1 MDLYLAA
8 FSTPRG
14 GVPNRDP
21 PRDTSPA
28 VGSALP
34 PDARVV
40 GSRAGIAVPTNSAR
54 APGAERATML
64 EQENDGNATSLS
76 TSPSSRRTGA
86 ITDAVQEAC
95 AHAMANHQCLV
106 HVVPSGEGEVGAAP
120 ASSPLPRASATPLS
134 QSPTNAPAASSTDP
148 SDNLAQT
155 GAVPT
160 LVRNVPRMTVS
171 LCGTQAQVNEAKS
184 ELLSTLPI
192 AWQLQ
197 LQVPWADVMDSSND
211 AMARL
216 KPNVRT
222 RFDDIMQQSGVT
234 LAVSPLEAQEV
245 ETCAGMAKHRNI
257 LVTITGGV
265 EAIEYARVQV
275 LVFLD
280 ELSGIHVDS
289 VDMDRKLLHVGAG
302 RKRAAI
308 QAIERESGAWIYLPM
323 PFAGMLQSKVP
334 PTVSQHRN
342 TVFIAGASA
351 SVERAKDAIHALAN
365 KGRNMIIRQV
375 SLMPR
380 KIDWLLQE
388 RLESLRELMLDNST
402 YLEFPPMGSQQSQ
415 VSVYGASRVD
425 VERSIRILMQL
436 VSPYYVAT
444 LWLLP
449 GLYDTMG
456 LSKADT
462 RNIASLLSSASAV
475 SGAEMSFQS
484 QCFEMYGT
492 DTEVRAALRHLMR
505 QSVLKHYTGDV
516 RFQLELATDH
526 REFISGKKNGKI
538 NKIMEGCGVRIR
550 FEPFNDYN
558 FLIDVLG
565 REPEAALQGLSQLQE
580 ELPAEMS
587 FHVPEAYHK
596 RIIGVGGK
604 NIQRIMKKFGVYV
617 KFSNAEEFAALGGYI
632 DNDDNVIA
640 RTPSKNAPNLENLK
654 NSVMELVSPKDKDF
668 VTETLSVPRKFQRV
682 LLGEKGHVI
691 ADVEHRTRCSIRF
704 ARKESAQDTVLI
716 FGPQSQVA
724 SAAQLLLQH
733 VPLDVEM
740 TVSHSFELGAMLESP
755 DYTALVERMQKE
767 MGITLEAK
775 PRHKNTTGECVFQ
788 LSLSQSNA
796 HMLPVAKDMLEEL
809 CTKHNVLL
817 HAPLTPASEPYNAP
831 IPPFSMSRF
840 SPSKAETSEP
850 VADKPPS
857 SSTKDLK
864 ALFDQPSGS
873 VPEAFEPGTNTPF
886 MSPFYTPG
894 YSDASGLSAQVWG
907 APIPSLQDMGS
918 LPSKPSMFSPFASGP
933 IPFPFQPTD
942 MPLSNTETGRAPGA
956 TPFHPA
962 NMLHRSDMMSSLP
975 GGVDVGAFASHPIA
989 RSPLNMRS
997 SADMGSDM
1005 DGFHPISDPTP
1016 LSNLSM
1022 MGPPGSAPVPR
1033 SSALSM
1039 SRGSMSAGSPSDT
1052 MDEVSRVL
1060 AQIAFDK
1067 Q

>member
-1 MDLYLAA
+1 
-8 FSTPRG
+8 
-14 GVPNRDP
+14 
-21 PRDTSPA
+21 
-28 VGSALP
+28 
-34 PDARVV
+34 
-40 GSRAGIAVPTNSAR
+40 
-54 APGAERATML
+54 ML
-64 EQENDGNATSLS
+64 EQDGDGSAVLLG
-76 TSPSSRRTGA
+76 TSPSSRRTSTV
-86 ITDAVQEAC
+86 TDAVQEAC
-95 AHAMANHQCLV
+95 AHAMTHHQCLV
-106 HVVPSGEGEVGAAP
+106 HVMPSGEGDVGVAP
-120 ASSPLPRASATPLS
+120 SSSPLLQCNATPLS
-134 QSPTNAPAASSTDP
+134 QSPSNVPAAPSSDP
-148 SDNLAQT
+148 SDPLAQA

-160 LVRNVPRMTVS
+160 LLRNVPRMTVS
-171 LCGTQAQVNEAKS
+171 LCGTQAQVNEARR
-184 ELLSTLPI
+184 ELLSTIPTT
-192 AWQLQ
+192 WQLQ
-197 LQVPWADVMDSSND
+197 LLVPWADIMDSSND
-211 AMARL
+211 THARL
-216 KPNVRT
+216 KHNVRA
-222 RFDDIMQQSGVT
+222 RFDDIMQQSGTT
-234 LAVSPLEAQEV
+234 LTVSPLDAQEV
-245 ETCAGMAKHRNI
+245 ESCAGMAKRRNT
-257 LVTITGGV
+257 LLTITGGV

-280 ELSGIHVDS
+280 ELSDIRVDS
-289 VDMDRKLLHVGAG
+289 IEIDLKLLHVGAG

-308 QAIERESGAWIYLPM
+308 QAIERESGAWVYLPM
-323 PFAGMLQSKVP
+323 PFAGMLQGKVP
-334 PTVSQHRN
+334 STVSKHRN
-342 TVFIAGASA
+342 TLFIAGSA
-351 SVERAKDAIHALAN
+351 GAVERAKEALLALAN
-365 KGRNMIIRQV
+365 KSRNLVTRQV
-375 SLMPR
+375 SLVPR

-388 RLESLRELMLDNST
+388 RLEALRELMLDNST
-402 YLEFPPMGSQQSQ
+402 FLEFPPMGSQQNQ

-449 GLYDTMG
+449 GLYDGMA
-456 LSKADT
+456 LSKADS
-462 RNIASLLSSASAV
+462 RNIVSLLSSASAA
-475 SGAEMSFQS
+475 SGAEMSFQG

-505 QSVLKHYTGDV
+505 QSVLKHYIGDV

-668 VTETLSVPRKFQRV
+668 VTEKLSVPRKFHRV
-682 LLGEKGHVI
+682 LLSEKGNVI
-691 ADVEHRTRCSIRF
+691 TDIEHRTRCAIRF

-716 FGPQSQVA
+716 FGPESQVVI
-724 SAAQLLLQH
+724 AAQLLLQH

-755 DYTALVERMQKE
+755 DYAALVERMQKE
-767 MGITLEAK
+767 LDIRLEAK
-775 PRHKNTTGECVFQ
+775 PRHKITTGECVFQ
-788 LSLSQSNA
+788 LSLNQSNA
-796 HMLPVAKDMLEEL
+796 DMLSVAKDMLEEL
-809 CTKHNVLL
+809 CAKHNVLL
-817 HAPLTPASEPYNAP
+817 HAPVTPASESYCAP
-831 IPPFSMSRF
+831 MPPFCMSRF
-840 SPSKAETSEP
+840 SPSKADTAEP
-850 VADKPPS
+850 VVDKPPPS
-857 SSTKDLK
+857 SGKDLK
-864 ALFDQPSGS
+864 ALFEQSS
-873 VPEAFEPGTNTPF
+873 STAPEPFEPGANTPF
-886 MSPFYTPG
+886 MSSFYTPG

-907 APIPSLQDMGS
+907 APLPSLQDMGS
-918 LPSKPSMFSPFASGP
+918 LPSKPSMFSPFSSGP
-933 IPFPFQPTD
+933 IPFPFQSTD
-942 MPLSNTETGRAPGA
+942 LALGNTESGRAPSA
-956 TPFHPA
+956 TPFHST
-962 NMLHRSDMMSSLP
+962 NMLHHSDMMSSLS
-975 GGVDVGAFASHPIA
+975 GGVDVGAFAPHQLA
-989 RSPLNMRS
+989 RSSLNMRPT
-997 SADMGSDM
+997 ADMGSDM

-1016 LSNLSM
+1016 RSNLSM
-1022 MGPPGSAPVPR
+1022 MGPPGSVPVPR
-1033 SSALSM
+1033 SSTLSLPRSSM
-1039 SRGSMSAGSPSDT
+1039 STGAPGDT

>member
-1 MDLYLAA
+1 MDPYLAA

-14 GVPNRDP
+14 GVATRDP

-40 GSRAGIAVPTNSAR
+40 GSRAGIAVPTNKAR
-54 APGAERATML
+54 APGAQRATML
-64 EQENDGNATSLS
+64 EQESDSGAVSLS
-76 TSPSSRRTGA
+76 SSPSARRTGG
-86 ITDAVQEAC
+86 ITETVQEAC
-95 AHAMANHQCLV
+95 AHAMAKHQCLI
-106 HVVPSGEGEVGAAP
+106 HVMPSGEGDVGVAP
-120 ASSPLPRASATPLS
+120 GSSHHPQASATPLS
-134 QSPTNAPAASSTDP
+134 HSPSTTPTAPR
-148 SDNLAQT
+148 SDSPDAPAQT

-160 LVRNVPRMTVS
+160 LLRNVPRLTVS

-184 ELLSTLPI
+184 ELLSTLPT

-197 LQVPWADVMDSSND
+197 MHVPWADVMDSSND
-211 AMARL
+211 AHARL
-216 KPNVRT
+216 KPNVRA
-222 RFDDIMQQSGVT
+222 RFDDIMQQSGTT
-234 LAVSPLEAQEV
+234 LVASPLEAQEI
-245 ETCAGMAKHRNI
+245 ETCAGMAKRRNI
-257 LVTITGGV
+257 LLTITGGV

-280 ELSGIHVDS
+280 ELNEIYIDS
-289 VDMDRKLLHVGAG
+289 IEIDRKLLHVGAG

-323 PFAGMLQSKVP
+323 PFAGVLQSKVP
-334 PTVSQHRN
+334 PTVSQRRN
-342 TVFIAGASA
+342 TVFIAGASGA
-351 SVERAKDAIHALAN
+351 VERAKDALNALAS
-365 KGRNMIIRQV
+365 KGRNLVMRQV

-388 RLESLRELMLDNST
+388 RLEALRELMLDNST

-449 GLYDTMG
+449 GLYDSVG
-456 LSKADT
+456 LSKADS
-462 RNIASLLSSASAV
+462 RNIASLLSSASAA
-475 SGAEMSFQS
+475 SGAEMSFQG
-484 QCFEMYGT
+484 QCFEMCGT

-505 QSVLKHYTGDV
+505 QTVLKHYMGDV

-668 VTETLSVPRKFQRV
+668 VTETLSVPRKFHRV
-682 LLGEKGHVI
+682 LLSENVI
-691 ADVEHRTRCSIRF
+691 AEVEHRTRCSIRF
-704 ARKESAQDTVLI
+704 ARKESGQDTVLI
-716 FGPQSQVA
+716 FGPESQVA
-724 SAAQLLLQH
+724 VAAQLLLQH

-755 DYTALVERMQKE
+755 DYVALVERMQKE
-767 MGITLEAK
+767 LGITLEAK

-796 HMLPVAKDMLEEL
+796 NLLPVAKDMLEEL

-817 HAPLTPASEPYNAP
+817 HAPVTPASEPYNAP
-831 IPPFSMSRF
+831 MPPFSMSRF
-840 SPSKAETSEP
+840 SPSKTDSGES
-850 VADKPPS
+850 VADKPPPP
-857 SSTKDLK
+857 STKDLK
-864 ALFDQPSGS
+864 ALFDQPSGT
-873 VPEAFEPGTNTPF
+873 VPEVFEQGTNTPF

-894 YSDASGLSAQVWG
+894 YSDAGGLSAQVWG
-907 APIPSLQDMGS
+907 APLPSLQDMGS
-918 LPSKPSMFSPFASGP
+918 LPSKPSMFSPFSSGP

-942 MPLSNTETGRAPGA
+942 LALGNTESGRAPGT
-956 TPFHPA
+956 TPFHPS
-962 NMLHRSDMMSSLP
+962 NMLPRSDVMTSLP
-975 GGVDVGAFASHPIA
+975 GSMDVGAFAPHPIA

-997 SADMGSDM
+997 SAEMGNDM
-1005 DGFHPISDPTP
+1005 DSFHPISDPTP
-1016 LSNLSM
+1016 RSNLSM
-1022 MGPPGSAPVPR
+1022 MGPPGSAPAPR
-1033 SSALSM
+1033 SSTLSM
-1039 SRGSMSAGSPSDT
+1039 PRSSISAGAPSDT
-1052 MDEVSRVL
+1052 MDEVTRVL

>member
-14 GVPNRDP
+14 GVASRDL

-40 GSRAGIAVPTNSAR
+40 GSRAGIAVPTNNTR
-54 APGAERATML
+54 APGAQRATML
-64 EQENDGNATSLS
+64 EQENDGGTVSLS
-76 TSPSSRRTGA
+76 TSPSARRAGA
-86 ITDAVQEAC
+86 VTEAVQEAC

-106 HVVPSGEGEVGAAP
+106 HVMSSGEGDVGVAP
-120 ASSPLPRASATPLS
+120 GSTPHPQAGSTPLS
-134 QSPTNAPAASSTDP
+134 QSPSNAPTAPSSD
-148 SDNLAQT
+148 SRDALAQT

-160 LVRNVPRMTVS
+160 LLRNVPRLTVS
-171 LCGTQAQVNEAKS
+171 ICGTQAQVNEVKS
-184 ELLSTLPI
+184 ELLSTLPTS
-192 AWQLQ
+192 WQLQ
-197 LQVPWADVMDSSND
+197 MQVPWTDVMDSFSD
-211 AMARL
+211 AHARL

-222 RFDDIMQQSGVT
+222 RFDDIMQQSGTT
-234 LAVSPLEAQEV
+234 LVVSPLDAQEV

-257 LVTITGGV
+257 LLTITGGV

-280 ELSGIHVDS
+280 ELNGIYVDN
-289 VDMDRKLLHVGAG
+289 VEIDRKLLHVGAG

-308 QAIERESGAWIYLPM
+308 QAIERETGAWIYLPM
-323 PFAGMLQSKVP
+323 PFAGMLQSKVT

-342 TVFIAGASA
+342 TVFIAGATGA
-351 SVERAKDAIHALAN
+351 VERAKDSIIALAN
-365 KGRNMIIRQV
+365 KSHNVVVRQV
-375 SLMPR
+375 TLMPR

-402 YLEFPPMGSQQSQ
+402 YLEFPSMGSQQSQ

-449 GLYDTMG
+449 GLYDSVG
-456 LSKADT
+456 LSKSDS
-462 RNIASLLSSASAV
+462 RNIASLLSSASAA
-475 SGAEMSFQS
+475 SGAEVTFHG

-492 DTEVRAALRHLMR
+492 DAEVRAALRHLMR

-565 REPEAALQGLSQLQE
+565 RESEAALQGLSQLQE

-654 NSVMELVSPKDKDF
+654 NSVMELVSPKDKGF

-691 ADVEHRTRCSIRF
+691 TEIEHRTRCSIRF
-704 ARKESAQDTVLI
+704 ARKELAQDSVLI
-716 FGPQSQVA
+716 FGPESQVTV
-724 SAAQLLLQH
+724 AAQLLLQH

-755 DYTALVERMQKE
+755 DYATLVERMQKE
-767 MGITLEAK
+767 LGITLEAK
-775 PRHKNTTGECVFQ
+775 SRHKNTTGECVFQ

-796 HMLPVAKDMLEEL
+796 NMLPVAKDMLEEL

-817 HAPLTPASEPYNAP
+817 HAPVTPASDPYNVP
-831 IPPFSMSRF
+831 LPPFSLSRF
-840 SPSKAETSEP
+840 SPSKAESGEP
-850 VADKPPS
+850 VADKRPP
-857 SSTKDLK
+857 STKDLK

-894 YSDASGLSAQVWG
+894 YSDASGLSSQVWG
-907 APIPSLQDMGS
+907 APLLSLQDMGS
-918 LPSKPSMFSPFASGP
+918 LPSKPSMFSPFSSGP

-942 MPLSNTETGRAPGA
+942 LALGSAEPGRAPGA
-956 TPFHPA
+956 TPFHPS
-962 NMLHRSDMMSSLP
+962 NMLHRSDMMTSLP
-975 GGVDVGAFASHPIA
+975 GGMDVSAFAPHPIA
-989 RSPLNMRS
+989 RSPLNMRPS
-997 SADMGSDM
+997 SDMGSDM
-1005 DGFHPISDPTP
+1005 EGFHPISDPTP
-1016 LSNLSM
+1016 RSNLSM
-1022 MGPPGSAPVPR
+1022 MGPPGSAPIPR
-1033 SSALSM
+1033 SSTLSM
-1039 SRGSMSAGSPSDT
+1039 PRSSMSTGAPSDT